1 MLQNIFSYI
10 LLLYYKLR
18 VLFIYIRLVSKLK
31 INKFAKLYST
41 ITPKPQRFEQE
52 AFILISVTNTCHPR
66 CIFDELNQA
75 RARIGS
81 SRTSVLCI
89 THNTRSAERQIGRRQ
104 GGATV
109 LVQRCTQEGN
119 DKATTWP
126 RTAAGLQTTVIH
138 VSNSRDAPKSG
149 FKLIFT
155 RVSRSFHVVSFLFAL
170 RRDGIACSRT
180 STITHNWNFCSC
192 VRKKGAEC
200 AMHLQ
205 IAISLLF

>member
-52 AFILISVTNTCHPR
+52 AFILISVTNTCYPR

-89 THNTRSAERQIGRRQ
+89 THNTRSAQRQIGRRQ

>member
-1 MLQNIFSYI
+1 MPNRTARLLQNRSDLNERPLCWHRWQTRATPGASSTNWIR
-10 LLLYYKLR
+10 R
-18 VLFIYIRLVSKLK
+18 V
-31 INKFAKLYST
+31 
-41 ITPKPQRFEQE
+41 
-52 AFILISVTNTCHPR
+52 
-66 CIFDELNQA
+66 
-75 RARIGS
+75 RIGS
-81 SRTSVLCI
+81 LRTSVLCI
-89 THNTRSAERQIGRRQ
+89 THNTRSAQRQIGRRQ
-104 GGATV
+104 GGATA

-138 VSNSRDAPKSG
+138 VSNSRDVPKSG

-155 RVSRSFHVVSFLFAL
+155 KASRSFYVVSFLFAL
-170 RRDGIACSRT
+170 RCDRIACSRT
-180 STITHNWNFCSC
+180 STITHNWNLCSC

>member
-52 AFILISVTNTCHPR
+52 AFILTSVTNTCHPR

-89 THNTRSAERQIGRRQ
+89 THNTRNAQRQIGRRQ

>member
-89 THNTRSAERQIGRRQ
+89 THNTRSAQRQIGRRQ
-104 GGATV
+104 GGTTV

>member
-10 LLLYYKLR
+10 LLFYYKLR

>member
-10 LLLYYKLR
+10 LLFYYKLR

-192 VRKKGAEC
+192 VRKKGTEC